1 MTVMFGGEVAYLC
14 WAINEP
20 FVNEVSFP
28 EKTRRALPKVKVY
41 RNPSRSSW
49 IEHFLPDRPVLFAG
63 LAFRRGDVFRTTN
76 KK

>member
-1 MTVMFGGEVAYLC
+1 MLGGDVAYLYL
-14 WAINEP
+14 AID
-20 FVNEVSFP
+20 FALAKDVCLP

-49 IEHFLPDRPVLFAG
+49 IEHFLPDRPVLFAR